1 MKKTALIIGILLSV
15 FVSQAQNN
23 TPTSDTKAPLDGLY
37 VKENAVGKTARPYTP
52 VREADMYF
60 EKRIWRQIDM
70 REKMNQYLYYPTQ
83 QTQDRISFMGMV
95 MKELE
100 AGNLQAYDA
109 STDDFTKP
117 ITYAEIMSANTTT
130 TTKEVED
137 LDNPGE
143 MIQQTTTSEFSVED
157 VKLLRVKE
165 IYFIDKQRGVR
176 EIRVLGICPLIEI
189 FDDNG
194 VLIGTTPIFWLYY
207 PDCREIFANYE
218 AFNRHNSAMR
228 MSYDDVFAYKRFFN
242 SYIVKED
249 NAQDRSIQEYAVG
262 KQVIFEGK
270 RIEQELFNKEQDLW
284 EY

>member
-1 MKKTALIIGILLSV
+1 MKKTALITGILLSV
-15 FVSQAQNN
+15 FALQAQNN
-23 TPTSDTKAPLDGLY
+23 APAPEIEPPLDGFY
-37 VKENAVGKTARPYTP
+37 VKENAVGKTARPYTH
-52 VREADMYF
+52 VRAADVYF

-70 REKMNQYLYYPTQ
+70 REKMNQYLYYPSQPTQ
-83 QTQDRISFMGMV
+83 NRISFMGMV

-117 ITYAEIMSANTTT
+117 ITYADIMSANTST

-143 MIQQTTTSEFSVED
+143 MIKQTTTSEFNLDD
-157 VKLLRVKE
+157 VKILRIKE
-165 IYFIDKQRGVR
+165 VYFIDKQRSVR
-176 EIRVLGICPLIEI
+176 EIRILGICPLIGV
-189 FDDNG
+189 FDENG
-194 VLIGTTPIFWLYY
+194 EQIGYTPLFWLYY
-207 PDCREIFANYE
+207 PDCREVFANYE

-262 KQVIFEGK
+262 QQVIFEGK